1 MARHLR
7 CRSASSSISAYDP
20 GKRRERLPTT
30 YTIDEESAI
39 VRVEWFGV
47 LTNQDMLDCL
57 ARLHN
62 DPARKPG
69 MPSLVDCRGV
79 ERMMVTPSGVQAA
92 VMVQATMVDRR
103 QPPWAVAVIAPQ
115 DEVFWMARTYE
126 VLRAGSPETVRV
138 FRQPAAAKRWL
149 DTFKARSHPAGPKRS
164 LTSP

>member
-1 MARHLR
+1 MPA
-7 CRSASSSISAYDP
+7 
-20 GKRRERLPTT
+20 T
-30 YTIDEESAI
+30 YTIDQESAV
-39 VRVEWFGV
+39 VRVECFGV
-47 LTNQDMLDCL
+47 FTNEDMLDCV
-57 ARLHN
+57 ARLYN

-69 MPSLVDCRGV
+69 MPTLVDCRGV

-92 VMVQATMVDRR
+92 VVVQATMVDRR

-149 DTFKARSHPAGPKRS
+149 ETFKARSRPARPKRS
-164 LTSP
+164 FTSS